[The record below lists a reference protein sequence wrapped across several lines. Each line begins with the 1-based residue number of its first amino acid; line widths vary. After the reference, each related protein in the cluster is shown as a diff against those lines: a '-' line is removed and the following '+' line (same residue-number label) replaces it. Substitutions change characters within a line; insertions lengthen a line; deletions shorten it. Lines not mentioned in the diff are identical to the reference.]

1 MKSIKPL
8 IVMLGGVLPLACFP
22 AWMEQSIKLVQGWN
36 AIHLKVN
43 PYDNAC
49 ANVFGAG
56 SGDKIESV
64 AWWRPDPTWD
74 GTGASRTDTYYW
86 NPTNEASCTF
96 AQALGDSTYL
106 VKASEATTLR
116 VLGTPVIPSGRI
128 YLGAANLVGMW
139 LENDVF
145 YSEYFRAFSK
155 NLAAS
160 PYQTVDPP
168 DSNALHQ
175 GDDKS
180 ADPSQAIWL
189 QTAGSGI
196 ATYMGP
202 VQVSSDSTDKIL
214 SWAKTTAVR
223 TLTLKNVTD
232 DEIEV
237 KIDLLDSLDP
247 PAGQGTKA
255 GKIAL
260 KRERVDFSAGYARR
274 LYDPMPTSFTTNIA
288 AGATWQLR
296 VRPNLDAMPTA
307 AEGSFYLG
315 ILKISTALNEEDPP
329 GAAAIRVGLSAA
341 GNLDALRSPAGL
353 WVGQVA
359 LTGVNR
365 AQMLKSAASE
375 WNAEDVQ
382 DATQPFQFRL
392 ILHAADDGEVKLLKQ
407 AFVGSVMKDD
417 MTATV
422 MTDKETARAYR
433 GVYPNAVIRR
443 TSSANFPFMEPLLF
457 TDSLNFMKDGG
468 VMTATFT
475 QKGTAKDNP
484 FYHQFHPNHDSIL
497 FNNGKPIWKEDGADG
512 TGDYETW
519 SVTRTVTLKFQGGD
533 PTGAADEDWNRTV
546 CGGIYREEITG
557 LNKTPIIVEGA
568 FRLNKTLDTP
578 NLCSGGVVP

>member
-1 MKSIKPL
+1 MKRIF
-8 IVMLGGVLPLACFP
+8 VAVFLAGAVP
-22 AWMEQSIKLVQGWN
+22 VVATATWMEQSVKLVKGWN

-43 PYDNAC
+43 PVDGDC
-49 ANVFGAG
+49 AKVFGEG
-56 SGDKIESV
+56 SGNKIESV

-74 GTGASRTDTYYW
+74 GTGAARTDTLYW
-86 NPTNEASCTF
+86 NPTNSASCTF
-96 AQALGDSTYL
+96 AQAIGDNTYL
-106 VKASEATTLR
+106 VKTTQALTLR
-116 VLGTPVIPSGRI
+116 VFGTPVIPSGRI

-139 LENDVF
+139 LENDVY

-155 NLAAS
+155 NLAPS

-180 ADPSQAIWL
+180 ADPSQAVWL

-202 VQVSSDSTDKIL
+202 VQISSDSTDKIL
-214 SWAKTTAVR
+214 SWTKTTAVR

-232 DEIEV
+232 EDLDV
-237 KIDLLDSLDP
+237 KIDLLDSLAP

-260 KRERVDFSAGYARR
+260 KRERVDYSAGYARR
-274 LYDPMPTSFTTNIA
+274 LYDPMPTSLTTNIA

-296 VRPNLDAMPTA
+296 IRPNLDAMPA
-307 AEGSFYLG
+307 AGEGSFYLG
-315 ILKISTALNEEDPP
+315 ILKISTALNEEEPA
-329 GAAAIRVGLSAA
+329 GVAAIRVGLSAA

-365 AQMLKSAASE
+365 ARMLKSAASE
-375 WNAEDVQ
+375 WNADDIQ
-382 DATQPFQFRL
+382 NATQPFQFRL

-407 AFVGSVMKDD
+407 AFIGTRMSDD
-417 MTATV
+417 ATATV
-422 MTDKETARAYR
+422 MTDRRTARAYR
-433 GVYPNAVIRR
+433 GAYPNATIRR

-484 FYHQFHPNHDSIL
+484 FYHQFHPNHDSL
-497 FNNGKPIWKEDGADG
+497 AFNNGKPVWKEDGADG

-533 PTGAADEDWNRTV
+533 PTGAADENWNRTV
-546 CGGIYREEITG
+546 CGGIYREEIRG
-557 LNKTPIIVEGA
+557 LNRTPIIVEGA
-568 FRLNKTLDTP
+568 FRLNKTLETP
-578 NLCSGGVVP
+578 TLYSGGVVP

>member
-1 MKSIKPL
+1 MKAKLLLFAMTAGMATSA
-8 IVMLGGVLPLACFP
+8 VFA
-22 AWMEQSIKLVQGWN
+22 AWMEQSIRLVQGWN

-43 PYDNAC
+43 PFDGDC
-49 ANVFGAG
+49 AKVFGEG

-74 GTGASRTDTYYW
+74 GTGAARTDTYYW
-86 NPTNEASCTF
+86 NPTNSAACTF
-96 AQALGDSTYL
+96 AQAIGDNTYL
-106 VKASEATTLR
+106 VKATSATTLT
-116 VLGTPVIPSGRI
+116 VFGTPVIPSGRI

-145 YSEYFRAFSK
+145 FSEYFRAFGK
-155 NLAAS
+155 HLAVS
-160 PYQTVDPP
+160 PFQSVDPS
-168 DSNALHQ
+168 DSYSLHQ
-175 GDDKS
+175 GDDTS
-180 ADPSQAIWL
+180 ADPSEAIWL
-189 QTAGSGI
+189 QTTGSGI

-202 VQVSSDSTDKIL
+202 VQVTSDSTDKL
-214 SWAKTTAVR
+214 LRWTTTTAVR
-223 TLTLKNVTD
+223 TLTLKNVTED
-232 DEIEV
+232 AIDV
-237 KIDLLDSLDP
+237 RIDLLDSLDP

-260 KRERVDFSAGYARR
+260 KRERVDYSAGYARR
-274 LYDPMPTSFTTNIA
+274 LYDPMPSTFTTNIA
-288 AGATWQLR
+288 AGASWTLR
-296 VRPNLDAMPTA
+296 IRPNLDAMPA
-307 AEGSFYLG
+307 ASADSHYLG
-315 ILKISTALNEEDPP
+315 ILKISTALNEEEPP
-329 GAAAIRVGLSAA
+329 GRAAIRVGLSAA

-365 AQMLKSAASE
+365 AQMLKSAHSE
-375 WNAEDVQ
+375 WDAEDIQ

-407 AFVGSVMKDD
+407 AFVGTSMKDD
-417 MTATV
+417 ATATV

-433 GVYPNAVIRR
+433 GVHPNAVIRR
-443 TSSANFPFMEPLLF
+443 TSSANFPFMDPLLF
-457 TDSLNFMKDGG
+457 SGSLNFMKEDG

-484 FYHQFHPNHDSIL
+484 FFHQFHPNHDSL
-497 FNNGKPIWKEDGADG
+497 AFNNGKPIRKEDGADG

-533 PTGAADEDWNRTV
+533 PTGAADEEWNRTV

-557 LNKTPIIVEGA
+557 LGKTPIIVEGA
-568 FRLNKTLDTP
+568 FRLTKTLDTP
-578 NLCSGGVVP
+578 NLYSGGVVP